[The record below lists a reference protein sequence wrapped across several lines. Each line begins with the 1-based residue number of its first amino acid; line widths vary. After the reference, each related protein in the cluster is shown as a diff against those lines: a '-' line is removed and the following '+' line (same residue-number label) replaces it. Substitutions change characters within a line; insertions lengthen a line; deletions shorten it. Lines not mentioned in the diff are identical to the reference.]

1 MPYILQWL
9 ATSAS
14 QDLYWMW
21 VQCHSKGSGCRS
33 PGAQGF
39 FLDDPLGRKAHSYA
53 ATFSS
58 SEVKLSCEPPSPNWS
73 RWAAC
78 LIWYYGLIL
87 RASTSARAAHSRR
100 RSCRATAARSLGGDS
115 RGFKHRFQ
123 GSFCRL
129 VPGRADSR
137 PRGLESN
144 GGRLPS
150 VSRANGT

>member
-1 MPYILQWL
+1 MGAGPG
-9 ATSAS
+9 
-14 QDLYWMW
+14 
-21 VQCHSKGSGCRS
+21 GSDSHCSG
-33 PGAQGF
+33 
-39 FLDDPLGRKAHSYA
+39 
-53 ATFSS
+53 
-58 SEVKLSCEPPSPNWS
+58 
-73 RWAAC
+73 
-78 LIWYYGLIL
+78 
-87 RASTSARAAHSRR
+87 SARKLKNLPR